1 MSWLSPAVTTPPSDE
16 PVSVEEARAQCSIAA
31 DDDTFDLELGIYVQ
45 AAREHAEAYTGLKI
59 MAQTVS
65 LKASCFSDLERL
77 PTAPIASIASVK
89 YLDTDGAE
97 QTLDA
102 AVYED
107 HLEAELQPEVRLKVN
122 QTWPVIRQVSDAV
135 RVSAVAGYAN
145 AAAVPAALKLAI
157 LLMVGDWFAN
167 REDTTPGRLERMP
180 NGAATLLENFRLT
193 A

>member
-45 AAREHAEAYTGLKI
+45 AAREQVEAYTGLKI

-65 LKASCFSDLERL
+65 LKASCFGDLERL

-145 AAAVPAALKLAI
+145 AAAVPAALKLAM